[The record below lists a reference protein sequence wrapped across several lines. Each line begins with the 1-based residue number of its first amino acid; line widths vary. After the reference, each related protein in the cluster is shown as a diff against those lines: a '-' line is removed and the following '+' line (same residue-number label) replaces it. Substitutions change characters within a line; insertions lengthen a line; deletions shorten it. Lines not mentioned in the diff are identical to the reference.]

1 MRESCDK
8 NVIMPLC
15 SEMACWEKAKL
26 VASRAGIFPL
36 SDVGLVKGEIL
47 ALLTCT
53 CMRVG
58 TWVRPPSVTEIW
70 SQIAT
75 GCSCF
80 WQEVR
85 ALQPLHKSN
94 LFANWCTKSINR
106 VPYHDDEK
114 VSIYLREKFH
124 IVAFILLYQ
133 VGVVPPQ
140 HVNNEVGLAH
150 YLGV

>member
-1 MRESCDK
+1 MK
-8 NVIMPLC
+8 WP
-15 SEMACWEKAKL
+15 
-26 VASRAGIFPL
+26 AGRRQNRKQVEPEFFPL

-58 TWVRPPSVTEIW
+58 KSCPPSITEIS

-80 WQEVR
+80 LQEVR

-94 LFANWCTKSINR
+94 LFANWCTKSTNR
-106 VPYHDDEK
+106 VPYNDDEK
-114 VSIYLREKFH
+114 VSIHPREKFR
-124 IVAFILLYQ
+124 I
-133 VGVVPPQ
+133 
-140 HVNNEVGLAH
+140 
-150 YLGV
+150 